1 MRILGLLES
10 ELGEHV
16 REVRLDGPVGHQQPD
31 AMARFDRL
39 FAASARTSRSRAVR
53 LANES
58 RDSLRIRTSVLLCFL
73 RMSRPRDQRP
83 YNVAYYARNRER
95 EILRVRQRQ
104 DARLAYLR
112 GLRRRPCADCGGT
125 FEPHQMDFDHRDPA
139 NKSFRLTSSRAML
152 ASEATLRQELEKC
165 DVVCANCHRVRTM
178 RTAPNQHPNRTAVRS
193 KATQRW
199 SINRRAQLMVLAEL
213 RDSPCRDCGRRLPW
227 YAMEYDHRDP
237 KAKVDEVMRM
247 AGHAGLDRILAEV
260 AKCDIVCSNCHRD
273 RTHRRRGAAT
283 SERE

>member
-1 MRILGLLES
+1 MPWATPAPQARGHAHPGS
-10 ELGEHV
+10 PRGRAWRARAPSAPRRPGPPTGRPV
-16 REVRLDGPVGHQQPD
+16 RC
-31 AMARFDRL
+31 
-39 FAASARTSRSRAVR
+39 SNRA
-53 LANES
+53 
-58 RDSLRIRTSVLLCFL
+58 SVL
-73 RMSRPRDQRP
+73 
-83 YNVAYYARNRER
+83 
-95 EILRVRQRQ
+95 
-104 DARLAYLR
+104 
-112 GLRRRPCADCGGT
+112 
-125 FEPHQMDFDHRDPA
+125 DFDHRDPA
-139 NKSFRLTSSRAML
+139 NQPFRLTSSRAML

-178 RTAPNQHPNRTAVRS
+178 RTAPNQRPNRTAARS
-193 KATQRW
+193 NATQRW

-213 RDSPCRDCGRRLPW
+213 RDSPCRDRGRRLPW

-260 AKCDIVCSNCHRD
+260 ARCDIVCSNCHRD